1 MTLGGLWGDFG
12 RALGQSWGKLGQP
25 WGKVGASWGRV
36 VPKLGQVGAELG
48 QSWGKLGQS
57 WGKVGASSWVVLV
70 YCLWSTTNPISGILS
85 WRGEELGQ
93 VGGLCE
99 IGLVAEG
106 LLSLVY
112 H

>member
-1 MTLGGLWGDFG
+1 MTLAGL
-12 RALGQSWGKLGQP
+12 

-85 WRGEELGQ
+85 WRGEEEGLGMTLGGLWGDFGRALGQ
-93 VGGLCE
+93 SWGKLGL
-99 IGLVAEG
+99 GFRV
-106 LLSLVY
+106 
-112 H
+112 